1 MELTGFSWSVL
12 LAAMGVGVVHTV
24 LGPDHYLPFLMIGR
38 ARGWSR
44 TRTVSVATTCGLA
57 HILSSVALGSIGVLL
72 GVTVGRLEQMEGGR
86 GSLAA
91 WALVAFGVAYGLWG
105 IRRAVRRKRGMAAH
119 THHGHV
125 HLHSHGDRPH
135 DHGTRVSGRGPT
147 FWALLTVF
155 ILGPCEP
162 LIPLFMLPASRGQW
176 GLAVLASVVFGAV
189 TLISMAVLTLVGL
202 AGLEHIR
209 FGRLERWSH
218 ALAGAVIAASGLS
231 IITLGL

>member
-1 MELTGFSWSVL
+1 M
-12 LAAMGVGVVHTV
+12 
-24 LGPDHYLPFLMIGR
+24 
-38 ARGWSR
+38 
-44 TRTVSVATTCGLA
+44 SVATTCGLA
-57 HILSSVALGSIGVLL
+57 HILSSVALGSIGVAL
-72 GVTVGRLEQMEGGR
+72 GVTVGRLEQVESGR

-91 WALVAFGVAYGLWG
+91 WALVAFGIAYALWG
-105 IRRAVRRKRGMAAH
+105 IRRAVRHKRGMAPHA
-119 THHGHV
+119 HHGHV

-135 DHGTRVSGRGPT
+135 EHGRVSGRGPT

-176 GLAVLASVVFGAV
+176 GLAVMASAVFGAV
-189 TLISMAVLTLVGL
+189 TLISMAALTLLGL
-202 AGLEHIR
+202 AGLEKIR

-218 ALAGAVIAASGLS
+218 ALAGAVIAVSGPS

>member
-1 MELTGFSWSVL
+1 
-12 LAAMGVGVVHTV
+12 
-24 LGPDHYLPFLMIGR
+24 
-38 ARGWSR
+38 
-44 TRTVSVATTCGLA
+44 
-57 HILSSVALGSIGVLL
+57 
-72 GVTVGRLEQMEGGR
+72 
-86 GSLAA
+86 
-91 WALVAFGVAYGLWG
+91 
-105 IRRAVRRKRGMAAH
+105 MAAH
-119 THHGHV
+119 THHGHF

-135 DHGTRVSGRGPT
+135 DHGPQVSGRGPT